1 MKKRIKRTKND
12 GFTLVELMITLCI
25 SSFIMIAVYMT
36 YNSQHKSYD
45 CQDQILA
52 MQQNI
57 RAGLYIMQRE
67 IRMAGYDPTKT
78 AITTTNAA
86 LYTPGGNYTP
96 GAASISFRMD
106 VTDNPTTGDP
116 DGDTGDADEEIT
128 YNLLDGD
135 ADGNMDDLCRTTGG
149 VMQMLAENI
158 EAIGFAYAYDADGN
172 GRIDTYT
179 DGGGQDRIIWALD
192 TNADGD
198 WDNLDT
204 DNDGLIDNDDSPTPG
219 DLTVTENILGTNT
232 GTAVDENDIRAV
244 RIWMLAISDREN
256 NDYFDNNTYIVGNQK
271 IPGLDSLRRRLL
283 SVIVE
288 FRNIGL

>member
-12 GFTLVELMITLCI
+12 GFTLVELLITLCI
-25 SSFIMIAVYMT
+25 SAFIMTAVYMT
-36 YNSQHKSYD
+36 YRSQNKSYN

-67 IRMAGYDPTKT
+67 IRMGGYDPTKT

-86 LYTPGGNYTP
+86 LYTDPPGSSYTP

-106 VTDNPTTGDP
+106 VTGDP
-116 DGDTGDADEEIT
+116 DGDTSDADEEIT
-128 YNLLDGD
+128 YDLLDGD
-135 ADGNMDDLCRTTGG
+135 ADGNIDDLCRTTGG

-179 DGGGQDRIIWALD
+179 DGGGQVRIIWALD
-192 TNADGD
+192 TDADGD

-204 DNDGLIDNDDSPTPG
+204 DNDGFIDNNDSPTPG
-219 DLTVTENILGTNT
+219 NLSVTETILGSNT

-244 RIWMLAISDREN
+244 RIWMLAINDREN

-283 SVIVE
+283 SVSVE
-288 FRNIGL
+288 CRNIGL